1 MSSEFDKEGRI
12 LRFELERF
20 LSYARIFELAQS
32 TKFCQRLRKIHP
44 AIFLQ
49 VFLFSSCVHRHA
61 TVAEIH
67 RTYEAHTKSDVTY
80 SSFIERLNES
90 SVRFCEA
97 ILDECIR
104 STASGLTLELR
115 EKYARFVTIFIQ
127 DSTII
132 RLNEKLADRFP
143 ATRSTKVAAGVKI
156 GYLFNVLANSPRT
169 VSIVPERTAEI
180 KTLKLGPWVKGSLL
194 LVDLGFYTYR
204 LFVRIH
210 ENRGFFVSRVKK
222 GSKLRIE
229 AVHSPMG
236 ESLSEALI
244 GQDFLSAIAGLK
256 MQSFDATV
264 SFLFK
269 RRQYRGKQRTE
280 RYKFRCVGRV
290 HPETGEWHCY
300 LTNLDQKEFTV
311 NEIADLYRF
320 RWEIESLFDEAKNE
334 CSLGDIAVTR
344 EEATMTLLY
353 ITLIRQFVLKRVYLV
368 LRTLLDEDVRNRL
381 APKRYGKVFIEHVKV
396 LLQNLIDEWKT
407 LEIKDSEDKGWGHWF
422 WLLSSQSPQA
432 YPKKLVRD
440 TILKR

>member
-300 LTNLDQKEFTV
+300 LTNLDQNEFTV

-381 APKRYGKVFIEHVKV
+381 APKRYGKVFMEHVKV

-407 LEIKDSEDKGWGHWF
+407 QEIKDFEDKGWGHWF

>member
-1 MSSEFDKEGRI
+1 M
-12 LRFELERF
+12 ERF
-20 LSYARIFELAQS
+20 LPYNRICELALI
-32 TKFCQRLRKIHP
+32 TGFCQRLRKIHP
-44 AIFLQ
+44 VIFLQ
-49 VFLFSSCVHRHA
+49 VFLFTSCVHRHA
-61 TVAEIH
+61 TIAEIH
-67 RTYEAHTKSDVTY
+67 RVYQAHTKSDVTY
-80 SSFIERLNES
+80 SSFVGRLNKS
-90 SVRFCEA
+90 SVRFFEA

-104 STASGLTLELR
+104 STASGLALELR
-115 EKYARFVTIFIQ
+115 EKYARFITIFIQ

-132 RLNEKLADRFP
+132 RLNKKLADRFP
-143 ATRSTKVAAGVKI
+143 ATRTTRVAAGVKI

-169 VSIVPERTAEI
+169 VSVVPERTAEI
-180 KTLKLGPWVKGSLL
+180 KTLRVGPWVKGSLL
-194 LVDLGFYTYR
+194 LIDLGFYTYR

-229 AVHSPMG
+229 AVHSPMK
-236 ESLSEALI
+236 ESLSKALI
-244 GQDFLSAIAGLK
+244 GQDFLSVIAGLE

-264 SFLFK
+264 SFQFK

-280 RYKFRCVGRV
+280 RYRFRCVGRI

-300 LTNLDQKEFTV
+300 LTNLNHDEFNV

-353 ITLIRQFVLKRVYLV
+353 IALIRQFVLKRVYLV
-368 LRTLLDEDVRNRL
+368 LRTLLDEDARNRL
-381 APKRYGKVFIEHVKV
+381 APKRYGKVFIEHMEL
-396 LLQNLIDEWKT
+396 LLQNLIDEWKM
-407 LEIKDSEDKGWGHWF
+407 LKIEDLEDKGWGHWF
-422 WLLSSQSPQA
+422 WLLSTQSPQA
-432 YPKKLVRD
+432 YPRKLVRD

>member
-1 MSSEFDKEGRI
+1 M
-12 LRFELERF
+12 RFELERF
-20 LSYARIFELAQS
+20 LSYDRIFELAQS

-44 AIFLQ
+44 VIFLQ

-67 RTYEAHTKSDVTY
+67 RAYEAHTQANVTY

-236 ESLSEALI
+236 KSLSETLI
-244 GQDFLSAIAGLK
+244 GQDFLSAIAGLD

-290 HPETGEWHCY
+290 HPKTGEWHCY
-300 LTNLDQKEFTV
+300 LTNLDQNEFTV

-381 APKRYGKVFIEHVKV
+381 SPKRYGKVFIEHVKV

-407 LEIKDSEDKGWGHWF
+407 LEIKDFEDKGWGHWF

-432 YPKKLVRD
+432 YPRELVRD